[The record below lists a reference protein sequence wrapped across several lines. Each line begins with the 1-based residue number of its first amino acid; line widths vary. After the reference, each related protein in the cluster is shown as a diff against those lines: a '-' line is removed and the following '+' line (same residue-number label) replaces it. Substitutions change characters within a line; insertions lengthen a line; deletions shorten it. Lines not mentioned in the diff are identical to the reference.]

1 MKILIVD
8 DDQNSLNMNRL
19 IVEHCGHEPVAV
31 SDSTQAMKAINDNKI
46 QVVIS
51 DWVMPGLS
59 GLDLVRALRADASQ
73 RPYVYFIVLTGT
85 KLGKLNFMEAM
96 DAGADD
102 YMEKPANKDLLR
114 VRLRVAQRIL
124 SLDTEVNTLK
134 ALIPVCSGCRRVRRD
149 DQAYESLETYISK
162 NSAIRFTHG
171 LCPECVERL
180 YPKYK

>member
-8 DDQNSLNMNRL
+8 DDQDCINVTRL
-19 IVEHCGHEPVAV
+19 IVERCGYEPIAV
-31 SDSTQAMKAINDNKI
+31 SDSTRAMEVIADNNI

-51 DWVMPGLS
+51 DWVMPVMS

-73 RPYVYFIVLTGT
+73 RPYIYFIVLTGT
-85 KLGKLNFMEAM
+85 KLGKINFMEAM

-102 YMEKPANKDLLR
+102 YMEKPANRELLK

-149 DQAYESLETYISK
+149 DKAYESLEAYISK

-171 LCPECVERL
+171 LCPECIEKL
-180 YPKYK
+180 YPEYK

>member
-8 DDQNSLNMNRL
+8 DDQYSLNASRL
-19 IVEHCGHEPVAV
+19 IIEHCGHEPIAIT
-31 SDSTQAMKAINDNKI
+31 DSTQAIKTIVDNQI

-51 DWVMPGLS
+51 DWVMPGMS
-59 GLDLVRALRADASQ
+59 GLDLVRTLRADAFL
-73 RPYVYFIVLTGT
+73 RPYIYFIVLTGT
-85 KLGKLNFMEAM
+85 KLGAINFMEAM

-102 YMEKPANKDLLR
+102 YMEKPANRDLLR

-134 ALIPVCSGCRRVRRD
+134 TLIPVCSSCRRVRRD
-149 DQAYESLETYISK
+149 DQAYESLEAYISK

-171 LCPECVERL
+171 LCPDCMKRL
-180 YPKYK
+180 YSKYK